1 MTYYD
6 RYVDRVKYNSRHALK
21 DRAFSRRLEKDYN
34 REDIYK
40 LDDKE
45 NPIPAIIQTS
55 QLSARYDYKKISLPL
70 STEIKT
76 GDIIYWERE
85 KTNWLI
91 YLQRNTEKNYF
102 LGEMREANCTI
113 SWKDKYGN
121 KYSQLGNFSRTSPG
135 GGGIETDYV
144 LDYLDDGAQL
154 LLTNNETSR
163 KLQIYNKFV
172 IDNYVWEVRGI
183 DTTTYKNIILYSLKI
198 TRWNKDEDTSD
209 LPLGQI
215 NTKTVIESN
224 LDSFTEKKLNSAIL
238 VNPTT
243 KVNGN
248 IVEDE
253 YIIEVKNCTLQEN
266 NLISFDILGT
276 ANITIRGIKSG
287 VVKQYQVEIVES
299 PSVANIYSI
308 KGPELVK
315 ATLSYTYEIV
325 RNINGES
332 AHAYGEW
339 KINNSLAKIIESNEN
354 ICKVQIGKQVGDFTL
369 EYVPVGESGISKEI
383 KIKNLLDVL

>member
-21 DRAFSRRLEKDYN
+21 DRAFSGRLEKDYN

-163 KLQIYNKFV
+163 KLQIYNKFI

-215 NTKTVIESN
+215 NTKTIIESN
-224 LDSFTEKKLNSAIL
+224 LDSFTEKKLNSTIL

-253 YIIEVKNCTLQEN
+253 YIIEVENCTLQEN
-266 NLISFDILGT
+266 NLISFDTLGT

-287 VVKQYQVEIVES
+287 VVKQYQIEIVEN

-339 KINNSLAKIIESNEN
+339 KINNSLAKIVESNEN

>member
-163 KLQIYNKFV
+163 KLQIYNKFI

-224 LDSFTEKKLNSAIL
+224 LDSFTEKKLNSTIL

-253 YIIEVKNCTLQEN
+253 YIIEVENCTLQEN
-266 NLISFDILGT
+266 NLISFDTLGT
-276 ANITIRGIKSG
+276 ANITIRGVKSG

-354 ICKVQIGKQVGDFTL
+354 ICKIQVGKQVGDFIL

>member
-6 RYVDRVKYNSRHALK
+6 KYVDRVKYNSRHALK

-40 LDDKE
+40 LDNKE

-102 LGEMREANCTI
+102 LGEMRVANCTI

-224 LDSFTEKKLNSAIL
+224 LDSFAEKKLNTTIL

-253 YIIEVKNCTLQEN
+253 YIIEVENCTLQEN

-354 ICKVQIGKQVGDFTL
+354 ICKIQIGKQVGDFTL